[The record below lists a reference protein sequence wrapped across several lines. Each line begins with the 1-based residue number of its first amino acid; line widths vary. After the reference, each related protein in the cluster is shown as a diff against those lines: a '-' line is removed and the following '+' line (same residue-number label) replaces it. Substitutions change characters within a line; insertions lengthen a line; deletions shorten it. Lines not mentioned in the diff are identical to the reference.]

1 MTEPNPGSARQT
13 EKNMTRTPLI
23 VQLAAQIVGPPTGN
37 PLQDA
42 LRTAALNGAAR
53 AAEMNDTGFDTNAQ
67 FSHDFLAPRVG
78 AEQGAFTLVSLGK
91 TGTTYLVVL
100 TERVG
105 DAYQADVQVYNPGRP
120 NARYYKMTLVRADNG
135 SIRAN
140 PRR

>member
-1 MTEPNPGSARQT
+1 
-13 EKNMTRTPLI
+13 MTRTPLI

-67 FSHDFLAPRVG
+67 FDHGYLAPRVG
-78 AEQGAFTLVSLGK
+78 AETAFTLVSLGK
-91 TGTTYLVVL
+91 TGATYLVVL

-105 DAYQADVQVYNPGRP
+105 DAYQAAVQVYNPSKSGGRC
-120 NARYYKMTLVRADNG
+120 YKMTLVRASNG

-140 PRR
+140 AGW